1 MGFVVNVPPCH
12 AMTASPPVN
21 RARPRASPRRGPPAP
36 TPYDEV
42 SDALGG
48 EIARCAV
55 RAAEQAMLLES
66 IGSQT
71 FAVTDEIFR
80 AAGAGTLLQR
90 SHAIRGLV
98 AHALAVLT
106 ELQCVAGRLDAL
118 ATIRRVASDRGA
130 SSSHEHD
137 APL

>member
-1 MGFVVNVPPCH
+1 MP
-12 AMTASPPVN
+12 ASSPLN
-21 RARPRASPRRGPPAP
+21 SPRFRRSPRRGPTAP

-42 SDALGG
+42 TDALGG
-48 EIARCAV
+48 EISRCAA
-55 RAAEQAMLLES
+55 RAAEQAILLES

-118 ATIRRVASDRGA
+118 ATIRRVATA
-130 SSSHEHD
+130 HETD
-137 APL
+137 AAADPREGII

>member
-1 MGFVVNVPPCH
+1 
-12 AMTASPPVN
+12 
-21 RARPRASPRRGPPAP
+21 
-36 TPYDEV
+36 
-42 SDALGG
+42 
-48 EIARCAV
+48 
-55 RAAEQAMLLES
+55 MLLES

-80 AAGAGTLLQR
+80 ASGAGSLLQR

-118 ATIRRVASDRGA
+118 AAIRRVASISDDAA
-130 SSSHEHD
+130 SMPSKERDGFHQR
-137 APL
+137 LI

>member
-1 MGFVVNVPPCH
+1 MNGARTMHRNRIKMPHGRGVP
-12 AMTASPPVN
+12 
-21 RARPRASPRRGPPAP
+21 ARI
-36 TPYDEV
+36 DEV
-42 SDALGG
+42 TDTVGG

-55 RAAEQAMLLES
+55 RAGEQAMLLES

-71 FAVTDEIFR
+71 FAVTGEIFR
-80 AAGAGTLLQR
+80 AEGASALLQR

-118 ATIRRVASDRGA
+118 ATIRRVASDREPAGA
-130 SSSHEHD
+130 SVAGESFMER
-137 APL
+137 

>member
-1 MGFVVNVPPCH
+1 MNVARH
-12 AMTASPPVN
+12 ATRN
-21 RARPRASPRRGPPAP
+21 RIKPSNGRVPGVP
-36 TPYDEV
+36 TPLDEV
-42 SDALGG
+42 TDALGG
-48 EIARCAV
+48 EIARCAA

-71 FAVTDEIFR
+71 FVVTDEIFR
-80 AAGAGTLLQR
+80 DAGATRLIQR

-118 ATIRRVASDRGA
+118 ATIRRVAFHLDA
-130 SSSHEHD
+130 SSPASRVDPPDEG
-137 APL
+137 

>member
-1 MGFVVNVPPCH
+1 MNLPP
-12 AMTASPPVN
+12 
-21 RARPRASPRRGPPAP
+21 P
-36 TPYDEV
+36 TPRSRAKPRLRRAIATPFDELTDAV
-42 SDALGG
+42 SG
-48 EIARCAV
+48 EIARCAA
-55 RAAEQAMLLES
+55 RAAEQAQLLES

-80 AAGAGTLLQR
+80 TAHPSTLLQR

-118 ATIRRVASDRGA
+118 ATIRRVANEPNDSPLAEARDLPRGR
-130 SSSHEHD
+130 
-137 APL
+137 LL

>member
-1 MGFVVNVPPCH
+1 MN
-12 AMTASPPVN
+12 T
-21 RARPRASPRRGPPAP
+21 ARPPIRNRVKPPPRRPPIP
-36 TPYDEV
+36 TPFDEV
-42 SDALGG
+42 TDALGG
-48 EIARCAV
+48 EISRCAT

-80 AAGAGTLLQR
+80 TARASTLLQR

-118 ATIRRVASDRGA
+118 ATIRRVTTDDDPA
-130 SSSHEHD
+130 SSSARDWVSER
-137 APL
+137 LI